1 MPRVGEATRLVAGR
15 YATIREL
22 GRGGMGVVWLAE
34 DRVIGRQ
41 VALKELRTTET
52 ERVLREARTAGRLNS
67 PNVVGIYDVIVED
80 GVTYLVMELVEAP
93 TLSEVM
99 ARRQL
104 TEDEVADIGLQ
115 TLNALE
121 AAHAAGIVHRDV
133 KPSNI
138 MVLPDGRVKLADF
151 GIARAMDDPGLT
163 ATGGI
168 MGSPGYMAPELF
180 AGKPPSPSSDLWA
193 LGATMFHASEGRAPF
208 HRDTTAATM
217 HAIMY
222 EEPVLQRTKGPLAA
236 TIMALLTQN
245 DAERPTAAQLR
256 ERLSDRTKVVTPP
269 TQSERTVVIE
279 PVTTFVAPQPT
290 RDDEWNDEKPKSRKK
305 IGVFAGAAAAVVVI
319 ALAAIFVF
327 KPETPGKASAQQG
340 PSSSEQPTSQSSTAS
355 SAPSS
360 SAPASSSSAAPSS
373 QSSAAKPT
381 QATQPNQ
388 PAPTTTQPKP
398 QRQTLAFSRYRNAGG
413 WHYSGTSSIPVP
425 AGFTVENTGG
435 LGKLLANAE
444 ANTKPLYSCQINN
457 SEDRMTSSSTDCE
470 GQRVYDVRPLGY
482 VFTVKP
488 ADVKVLPLYR
498 CNAGGH
504 HFDSVVTNCEGDQYK
519 NEFMH
524 GWVIA

>member
-1 MPRVGEATRLVAGR
+1 MPRVGEPTRLVAGR

-41 VALKELRTTET
+41 VALKELRTTES

-99 ARRQL
+99 TRKSL

-115 TLNALE
+115 TLSALE

-180 AGKPPSPSSDLWA
+180 AGKQPSPASDLWA
-193 LGATMFHASEGRAPF
+193 LGATMFHAIEGRAPF
-208 HRDTTAATM
+208 QRDTTAATM

-222 EEPVLQRTKGPLAA
+222 EEPVLQRTTGPLAA
-236 TIMALLTQN
+236 TIMALLSQD
-245 DAERPTAAQLR
+245 DAQRITAPQLR
-256 ERLSDRTKVVTPP
+256 ERLSDRTRTVRPS

-279 PVTTFVAPQPT
+279 PVTTFVAPQTT
-290 RDDEWNDEKPKSRKK
+290 RDDWDDEKPKSRKK
-305 IGVFAGAAAAVVVI
+305 IGIVAGATAAVVVI
-319 ALAAIFVF
+319 ALAAVF
-327 KPETPGKASAQQG
+327 LIKPTTPGNASAQQG
-340 PSSSEQPTSQSSTAS
+340 PGSSEQPASQTSSTAS

-360 SAPASSSSAAPSS
+360 SSAAPSS
-373 QSSAAKPT
+373 SSQAPSSSQGPKPT
-381 QATQPNQ
+381 QSQPNQ
-388 PAPTTTQPKP
+388 PQPTTTQPKP
-398 QRQTLAFSRYRNAGG
+398 PRETLVLTRYLKSGG
-413 WHYSGTSSIPVP
+413 FHYSGTSRVPAP
-425 AGFTVENTGG
+425 AGFQAEAHS
-435 LGKLLANAE
+435 LGKLLAKE
-444 ANTKPLYSCQINN
+444 EPGTKPLYACRING
-457 SEDRMTSSSTDCE
+457 SEDHMTSVSPTCE
-470 GQRVYDVRPLGY
+470 GQTVLSATPLGH
-482 VFTVKP
+482 VFKDKP
-488 ADVKVLPLYR
+488 GDVPTLPLYR
-498 CNAGGH
+498 CIFKGT
-504 HFDSVVTNCEGDQYK
+504 HFDSLDSKCEGYQQ
-519 NEFMH
+519 EWQF
-524 GWVIA
+524 GWVVG

>member
-1 MPRVGEATRLVAGR
+1 
-15 YATIREL
+15 
-22 GRGGMGVVWLAE
+22 MGVVWLAE

-67 PNVVGIYDVIVED
+67 PNVVGLYDVIVEH

-99 ARRQL
+99 TRRSL
-104 TEDEVADIGLQ
+104 SEDEVADIGLQ
-115 TLNALE
+115 TLGALE

-180 AGKPPSPSSDLWA
+180 AGKPPSPASDLWA
-193 LGATMFHASEGRAPF
+193 LGATMFHAVEGRAPF
-208 HRDTTAATM
+208 QRDTTAATM

-222 EEPVLQRTKGPLAA
+222 EEPVLQRASGPLAA
-236 TIMALLTQN
+236 AIMALLTHDDIQ
-245 DAERPTAAQLR
+245 RPTAAQLR
-256 ERLSDRTKVVTPP
+256 AQLSDRTRQVAAP
-269 TQSERTVVIE
+269 QSERTVVIE
-279 PVTTFVAPQPT
+279 PVTTYVAPQAVT
-290 RDDEWNDEKPKSRKK
+290 REEWDDEKPKSRKK

-319 ALAAIFVF
+319 ALAAVFVI

-340 PSSSEQPTSQSSTAS
+340 PGSSEQPVSQTSTAS

-360 SAPASSSSAAPSS
+360 SSAAPSSSSAAPTSS
-373 QSSAAKPT
+373 QVSSSKPT
-381 QATQPNQ
+381 QSQQPNPQ
-388 PAPTTTQPKP
+388 PTTTQPKP
-398 QRQTLAFSRYRNAGG
+398 QRETLAFSRYLGPGG
-413 WHYSGTSSIPVP
+413 WHYSGTSRLPVP
-425 AGFTVENTGG
+425 AGFTKENPGY
-435 LGKLLANAE
+435 LGTLLAKEE
-444 ANTKPLYSCQINN
+444 ANTKALYSCMINN
-457 SEDRMTSSSTDCE
+457 SEDRMTSSDIRCE
-470 GQRVYDVRPLGY
+470 GQRVYGNGPLGY
-482 VFTVKP
+482 VFTAPPTDVHTVK
-488 ADVKVLPLYR
+488 LFR

-504 HFDSVVTNCEGDQYK
+504 HFDSLNEKCEGYTT
-519 NEFMH
+519 EFTQ
-524 GWVIA
+524 GWVIP

>member
-1 MPRVGEATRLVAGR
+1 MGEPTRLVAGR

-67 PNVVGIYDVIVED
+67 PNVVGLYDVIVED

-99 ARRQL
+99 TRRQL
-104 TEDEVADIGLQ
+104 TEDEVSDIGLQ
-115 TLNALE
+115 VLNALE

-138 MVLPDGRVKLADF
+138 MVAADGRVKLADF

-180 AGKPPSPSSDLWA
+180 AGKQPSPASDLWA
-193 LGATMFHASEGRAPF
+193 LGATMFHAVEGRSPF
-208 HRDTTAATM
+208 QRDTTAATM

-222 EEPVLQRTKGPLAA
+222 DQPVLDRCRGPLAA
-236 TIMALLTQN
+236 TIMALLTHDELQ
-245 DAERPTAAQLR
+245 RPTAAQLR
-256 ERLSDRTKVVTPP
+256 ERLTERTQVVTP

-279 PVTTFVAPQPT
+279 PVTTYVAPQTT
-290 RDDEWNDEKPKSRKK
+290 RDDWDDEKPKSRKK

-319 ALAAIFVF
+319 ALAAVF
-327 KPETPGKASAQQG
+327 LIKPQTPGTASAQQG
-340 PSSSEQPTSQSSTAS
+340 PGSSAETTSQTSS

-360 SAPASSSSAAPSS
+360 SAASSSSAAPSS
-373 QSSAAKPT
+373 SQAASSSQKPSQSQTK
-381 QATQPNQ
+381 PNQ
-388 PAPTTTQPKP
+388 PQPTTTQPKP
-398 QRQTLAFSRYRNAGG
+398 PLETVALSRYLNGGG
-413 WHYSGTSSIPVP
+413 WHYSGTSRVPVP
-425 AGFTVENTGG
+425 AGFNKENTGG
-435 LGKLLANAE
+435 LGKLLAKQE
-444 ANTKPLYSCQINN
+444 PNTKPLYSCKIPN
-457 SEDRMTSSSTDCE
+457 SEDRMTSSSSNCE
-470 GQRVYDVRPLGY
+470 GQIVYDANPLGY
-482 VFTVKP
+482 IFTAKP
-488 ADVKVLPLYR
+488 ADVNVLPLFR

-504 HFDSVVTNCEGDQYK
+504 HFDSVHTNCEGSQYTK
-519 NEFMH
+519 EFQH
-524 GWVIA
+524 GWVVA

>member
-1 MPRVGEATRLVAGR
+1 MGEPTRLVAGR

-67 PNVVGIYDVIVED
+67 PNVVGLYDVIVEH

-99 ARRQL
+99 TRGSL
-104 TEDEVADIGLQ
+104 SEDEVADIGLQ
-115 TLNALE
+115 TLSALE

-180 AGKPPSPSSDLWA
+180 AGKPPSPASDLWA
-193 LGATMFHASEGRAPF
+193 LGATMFHAIEGRAPF
-208 HRDTTAATM
+208 QRDTTAATM

-222 EEPVLQRTKGPLAA
+222 EEPVLQRTTGPLAA
-236 TIMALLTQN
+236 AIMALLTHDDIQ
-245 DAERPTAAQLR
+245 RPTAAQLR
-256 ERLSDRTKVVTPP
+256 ARLSDRTKQVAAPP
-269 TQSERTVVIE
+269 SEQTVVIE
-279 PVTTFVAPQPT
+279 PVTTYVAPQTVT
-290 RDDEWNDEKPKSRKK
+290 REEWDDEKPKSRKK
-305 IGVFAGAAAAVVVI
+305 IGVFAGVAAAVVVI
-319 ALAAIFVF
+319 ALAAVF
-327 KPETPGKASAQQG
+327 LIKPQTPGMAAAQQG
-340 PSSSEQPTSQSSTAS
+340 ASNEQPASQTSSTAS

-360 SAPASSSSAAPSS
+360 SSAAPSS
-373 QSSAAKPT
+373 STAPSSSQVASSQKPT

-388 PAPTTTQPKP
+388 PQATTAQPKP
-398 QRQTLAFSRYRNAGG
+398 PRETLAFSRYISGSG
-413 WHYSGTSSIPVP
+413 WHYSGTSRLPVP
-425 AGFTVENTGG
+425 AGFTQEKPGY
-435 LGKLLANAE
+435 LGKLLANPE
-444 ANTKPLYSCQINN
+444 SNTKPVYSCKINN
-457 SEDRMTSSSTDCE
+457 SEDRMTSSAANCE
-470 GQRVYDVRPLGY
+470 GQTIYDNGLLGY
-482 VFTVKP
+482 VFTAPPMDVHTVK
-488 ADVKVLPLYR
+488 LYR

-504 HFDSVVTNCEGDQYK
+504 HFDSLHEGCEGYK
-519 NEFMH
+519 TEFTQ
-524 GWVIA
+524 GWVIP

>member
-1 MPRVGEATRLVAGR
+1 MPRVGDPTRLVAGR

-34 DRVIGRQ
+34 DQVIGRQ

-67 PNVVGIYDVIVED
+67 PNIVGIYDVIVEH

-99 ARRQL
+99 TRKAL

-180 AGKPPSPSSDLWA
+180 AGKSPSPASDLWA
-193 LGATMFHASEGRAPF
+193 LGATMFHAIEGRSPF
-208 HRDTTAATM
+208 QRDTTAATM

-222 EEPVLQRTKGPLAA
+222 DEPVIQRARGPLANV
-236 TIMALLTQN
+236 IMGLLHQN
-245 DAERPTAAQLR
+245 PAERLTSAQMR
-256 ERLSDRTKVVTPP
+256 ARLGSP
-269 TQSERTVVIE
+269 SERTVVIE
-279 PVTTFVAPQPT
+279 PVTTYVTPQPT
-290 RDDEWNDEKPKSRKK
+290 REDFPEQRRSRTGL
-305 IGVFAGAAAAVVVI
+305 IASAAVAAVAVI
-319 ALAAIFVF
+319 ALVAFLVVRPSDQSGRAA
-327 KPETPGKASAQQG
+327 AQQNLG
-340 PSSSEQPTSQSSTAS
+340 ATTTTPPSETSS

-360 SAPASSSSAAPSS
+360 SAAPSS
-373 QSSAAKPT
+373 SQAPSSTPSPAPSSTPKST
-381 QATQPNQ
+381 QAQAQPN
-388 PAPTTTQPKP
+388 PAPKPKRKTRELARWNDGKWYFTT
-398 QRQTLAFSRYRNAGG
+398 S
-413 WHYSGTSSIPVP
+413 
-425 AGFTVENTGG
+425 AGFTKPPQFNSLDGP
-435 LGKLLANAE
+435 LGWLADTQE
-444 ANTKPLYSCQINN
+444 AGTREIYACKIGDAGDY
-457 SEDRMTSSSTDCE
+457 MTSVDFSCDKHE
-470 GQRVYDVRPLGY
+470 KLGLLGY
-482 VFTVKP
+482 IFVTPP
-488 ADVKVLPLYR
+488 AEGHVIPLYR
-498 CNAGGH
+498 CTRDKGAR
-504 HFDSVVTNCEGDQYK
+504 HFDALASSCEGEHLDGQL
-519 NEFMH
+519 
-524 GWVIA
+524 GWVLNGP

>member
-1 MPRVGEATRLVAGR
+1 MGEATRLVAGR

-67 PNVVGIYDVIVED
+67 PNVVAIYDVIVEH

-99 ARRQL
+99 TRRQL

-151 GIARAMDDPGLT
+151 GIARAIDDPGLT

-180 AGKPPSPSSDLWA
+180 AGKVPSPATDLWA

-222 EEPVLQRTKGPLAA
+222 EEPVLRRTTGPLAA
-236 TIMALLTQN
+236 TIMALLNQN
-245 DAERPTAAQLR
+245 DAQRPTAAQLR

-269 TQSERTVVIE
+269 TQSEQTVVIE
-279 PVTTFVAPQPT
+279 PVTTFVAPQTT
-290 RDDEWNDEKPKSRKK
+290 RDEWNDEKPKSRKK

-340 PSSSEQPTSQSSTAS
+340 PNSSEQPTSQSSTAS

-360 SAPASSSSAAPSS
+360 SAVSSSSAAPSS
-373 QSSAAKPT
+373 QSSAPKPT

-398 QRQTLAFSRYRNAGG
+398 PRETLAFSRYRNGNG
-413 WHYSGTSSIPVP
+413 WHYSGTSRVPVP

-435 LGKLLANAE
+435 LGKLLAKEE
-444 ANTKPLYSCQINN
+444 ASTKPLYSCKIKN
-457 SEDRMTSSSTDCE
+457 SEDRMTSSSPTCE
-470 GQRVYDVRPLGY
+470 GQDVYDARPLGY
-482 VFTVKP
+482 VFTAKP
-488 ADVKVLPLYR
+488 ADVKTLELYR
-498 CNAGGH
+498 CNMGGH
-504 HFDSVVTNCEGDQYK
+504 HFDSVVSNCEGDQYK
-519 NEFMH
+519 KEFLQ